1 LVTLAVPLFVISGSL
16 FLAGLA
22 GLAGLLRRRSVAT
35 WSVVL
40 AVAGA
45 GLAAAGLLVQ
55 DQPGAASWF
64 VGLPVGACLSLVHGR
79 ALFATGGPF
88 RT

>member
-22 GLAGLLRRRSVAT
+22 GLHRRRSVAT
-35 WSVVL
+35 WSAVL

>member
-1 LVTLAVPLFVISGSL
+1 MKLAVPLFVISGSL
-16 FLAGLA
+16 FLACLA
-22 GLAGLLRRRSVAT
+22 GLHRRRSVAT

-40 AVAGA
+40 AIAGT

-55 DQPGAASWF
+55 ARPGAASWI
-64 VGLPVGACLSLVHGR
+64 VALPVGACLSVVHGR
-79 ALFATGGPF
+79 ALFSTGGPF